1 MPLKK
6 PATYTQK
13 LLCIVRNLTLYN
25 LSFPVLYFC
34 FEIQETVQQLDVP
47 GIRRLVSYVL
57 DPAMFFDALVA
68 LQTQDLSPRHLYL
81 CTGLKRHILNGASV
95 FDVGGCLVT

>member
-1 MPLKK
+1 M
-6 PATYTQK
+6 
-13 LLCIVRNLTLYN
+13 
-25 LSFPVLYFC
+25 
-34 FEIQETVQQLDVP
+34 QQLDVP
-47 GIRRLVSYVL
+47 AIRRLVSYVL

-81 CTGLKRHILNGASV
+81 CTGLKRHILNGASA